1 MTVTTFNVLAPCY
14 KRVKSP
20 DGTVAMEATYPE
32 IAVDRQKRIVDM
44 LSELGSSVICLQV
57 RPRPPL

>member
-1 MTVTTFNVLAPCY
+1 
-14 KRVKSP
+14 
-20 DGTVAMEATYPE
+20 MEATYPE